1 MVVLDIAIVNVA
13 LQSINEDLNFSST
26 ENLQWIV
33 SGYALTFGGFL
44 LLGGRLG
51 DVLGRRRVFM
61 VGLALFAA
69 TSLLAGL
76 STSSAMLIGARVAQ
90 GAAGAILSPSVFS
103 ITSVTFQ
110 EGSERNKALG
120 VLGAIS
126 GAGAAIG
133 VILGGV
139 LTTYL
144 TWRWIFFVNV
154 PIGLGTLF
162 FVPRLVRESR
172 AEGMARKFDS
182 IGAVLV
188 TGGLMLFVYALTRTN
203 QVGWSSAE
211 TILEFIGSAL
221 LIGAFILWESK
232 SEYAL
237 VPLSIFRRRTLTGA
251 NIIGLMLGTM
261 VFGMFFLLS
270 LYMQQVLGF
279 TPLKT
284 GIGYLAVALTAV
296 VASGAAQALVTKTG
310 VKPALLAG
318 LALVGG
324 GLLYF
329 TQISANG
336 SYFSDLFPGFIIL
349 GIGLGFTFV
358 PISIAALAGVTGR
371 DAGLASG
378 LINTSQ
384 QIGGALGLAI
394 LTTVA
399 TSHITKLAP
408 DGNPTAADL
417 TSGYALAFWVAT
429 GVAAAAIVTTLL
441 IVQKR
446 IWTSLR
452 PRPRRLRPSPSALSN
467 SQVGRVLTRLFM
479 ANFTSCGTAQAGS
492 AVRFVL
498 GSPRGS
504 GDAGRFRRRRRA
516 YPAPTRAQVDADHD
530 GVDDS
535 TDNCVGSYNPDQKDY
550 DTDGK
555 GDRCDAT
562 PYPASHSEI
571 FFYPRNGTAGQA
583 GSLPSNPCFHFQWS
597 QNARVDPL
605 SGDGCNGLWFSFFYD
620 SSDGVPNDITVTV
633 NQTSGPAG
641 CSGSVS
647 PMTFTFGPG
656 KYSAVDIFYD
666 CTPPP
671 PPPPPPPPTA
681 TASRLRLLRLRR
693 PTATSAASAASAHLR
708 HLHLPRRF
716 RSSIPPSSRHPT
728 RRRCR
733 PTCSRACRGTA
744 ASSPSRPPVG

>member
-1 MVVLDIAIVNVA
+1 MHDRVTEPDPKRWQALAVLSIAYLMVVLDIAIVNVA

-221 LIGAFILWESK
+221 LIGAFILWESTLRVRAGAAPHLQAADADRRK
-232 SEYAL
+232 HHRPHARDDGLRDVLPAL
-237 VPLSIFRRRTLTGA
+237 AVHAAGPRVHAPQDRHRLPRRGPHGRRCVRRCPGPSHQNRRQTGA
-251 NIIGLMLGTM
+251 ARGPRARG
-261 VFGMFFLLS
+261 S
-270 LYMQQVLGF
+270 RP
-279 TPLKT
+279 PL
-284 GIGYLAVALTAV
+284 
-296 VASGAAQALVTKTG
+296 
-310 VKPALLAG
+310 
-318 LALVGG
+318 
-324 GLLYF
+324 F
-329 TQISANG
+329 TQISPNG
-336 SYFSDLFPGFIIL
+336 SYFTDLFPGFIIL

-399 TSHITKLAP
+399 TSHISKLAP
-408 DGNPTAADL
+408 NGHPTRGRLDL
-417 TSGYALAFWVAT
+417 RLCACLLGGGGCRSG
-429 GVAAAAIVTTLL
+429 
-441 IVQKR
+441 R
-446 IWTSLR
+446 
-452 PRPRRLRPSPSALSN
+452 
-467 SQVGRVLTRLFM
+467 
-479 ANFTSCGTAQAGS
+479 
-492 AVRFVL
+492 
-498 GSPRGS
+498 
-504 GDAGRFRRRRRA
+504 DRRRR
-516 YPAPTRAQVDADHD
+516 
-530 GVDDS
+530 
-535 TDNCVGSYNPDQKDY
+535 C
-550 DTDGK
+550 
-555 GDRCDAT
+555 
-562 PYPASHSEI
+562 
-571 FFYPRNGTAGQA
+571 
-583 GSLPSNPCFHFQWS
+583 
-597 QNARVDPL
+597 
-605 SGDGCNGLWFSFFYD
+605 
-620 SSDGVPNDITVTV
+620 
-633 NQTSGPAG
+633 
-641 CSGSVS
+641 
-647 PMTFTFGPG
+647 
-656 KYSAVDIFYD
+656 
-666 CTPPP
+666 
-671 PPPPPPPPTA
+671 
-681 TASRLRLLRLRR
+681 
-693 PTATSAASAASAHLR
+693 
-708 HLHLPRRF
+708 
-716 RSSIPPSSRHPT
+716 
-728 RRRCR
+728 
-733 PTCSRACRGTA
+733 
-744 ASSPSRPPVG
+744 

>member
-1 MVVLDIAIVNVA
+1 
-13 LQSINEDLNFSST
+13 
-26 ENLQWIV
+26 
-33 SGYALTFGGFL
+33 
-44 LLGGRLG
+44 
-51 DVLGRRRVFM
+51 M

-429 GVAAAAIVTTLL
+429 GVAAAAIVTTVL
-441 IVQKR
+441 IVRKQD
-446 IWTSLR
+446 L
-452 PRPRRLRPSPSALSN
+452 
-467 SQVGRVLTRLFM
+467 
-479 ANFTSCGTAQAGS
+479 
-492 AVRFVL
+492 
-498 GSPRGS
+498 
-504 GDAGRFRRRRRA
+504 
-516 YPAPTRAQVDADHD
+516 
-530 GVDDS
+530 
-535 TDNCVGSYNPDQKDY
+535 
-550 DTDGK
+550 
-555 GDRCDAT
+555 
-562 PYPASHSEI
+562 
-571 FFYPRNGTAGQA
+571 
-583 GSLPSNPCFHFQWS
+583 
-597 QNARVDPL
+597 
-605 SGDGCNGLWFSFFYD
+605 
-620 SSDGVPNDITVTV
+620 DI
-633 NQTSGPAG
+633 A
-641 CSGSVS
+641 
-647 PMTFTFGPG
+647 
-656 KYSAVDIFYD
+656 AAEAA
-666 CTPPP
+666 
-671 PPPPPPPPTA
+671 A
-681 TASRLRLLRLRR
+681 TA
-693 PTATSAASAASAHLR
+693 
-708 HLHLPRRF
+708 
-716 RSSIPPSSRHPT
+716 
-728 RRRCR
+728 
-733 PTCSRACRGTA
+733 
-744 ASSPSRPPVG
+744 PVA